1 MSNPMFKTLLLSA
14 ILTLSLQAREVV
26 DSVGSCKINWSQG
39 SITCEGESAE
49 GQDRRSAKI
58 AAKVTAQ
65 RNVLEVIKGV
75 RINSMV
81 TVKDGMLSSDVITSR
96 VQGVVRG
103 GQIISNEYDSEDK
116 YAVATIKLQ
125 MGEDL
130 LSALLS
136 DPTKL
141 AWNEKVEQF
150 WNSWSII
157 PNAYAATYS
166 KYDQK
171 TLEKILEDLRKRGD
185 KKASN
190 YVSSLLQ
197 EINDIKYS
205 GILIDVSEVAE
216 FEKAMIVKLVDKNGN
231 EIYPANYVKKATLL
245 KRNTSVGYM
254 YGFDDA
260 RKNKRVFSSPVEIK
274 AKDVYKKRYSNLV
287 LSDEQ
292 VKTIEALD
300 QEILKKAKI
309 ILVLGD

>member
-1 MSNPMFKTLLLSA
+1 MIIKFLLLLSSL
-14 ILTLSLQAREVV
+14 LTLSLEAREVI
-26 DSVGSCKINWSQG
+26 DNVGSCKINWSQG
-39 SITCEGESAE
+39 SITCQGESAE

-65 RNVLEVIKGV
+65 RNILEVIKGV

-103 GQIISNEYDSEDK
+103 GQIISNEYDSQDK
-116 YAVATIKLQ
+116 YAVATIKLK
-125 MGEDL
+125 MGKDL

-141 AWNEKVEQF
+141 SWNEKVKQL
-150 WNSWSII
+150 WDSLSLVT
-157 PNAYAATYS
+157 NAYAATYS

-185 KKASN
+185 EKASN

-197 EINDIKYS
+197 DIKSTKYS

-216 FEKAMIVKLVDKNGN
+216 FKKAMIVKLVDKDGN
-231 EIYPANYVKKATLL
+231 EIYPANYVNKATLL
-245 KRNTSVGYM
+245 KKNTSVGYM
-254 YGFDDA
+254 YGFEDA
-260 RKNKRVFSSPVEIK
+260 RKNTRVFSSPVEIK
-274 AKDVYKKRYSNLV
+274 AQNVYKKRYSNLV
-287 LSDEQ
+287 LNDEQ
-292 VKTIEALD
+292 VKIIESLD

>member
-1 MSNPMFKTLLLSA
+1 MIIKFLLLLSSL
-14 ILTLSLQAREVV
+14 LTLSLEAREVI
-26 DSVGSCKINWSQG
+26 DNVGSCKINWSHG
-39 SITCEGESAE
+39 SITCQGESAE

-65 RNVLEVIKGV
+65 RNILEVIKGV

-103 GQIISNEYDSEDK
+103 GQIISNEYDSQDK
-116 YAVATIKLQ
+116 YAVATIKLK
-125 MGEDL
+125 MGKDL

-141 AWNEKVEQF
+141 SWNEKVKQL
-150 WNSWSII
+150 WDSLSLVT
-157 PNAYAATYS
+157 NAYAATYS

-185 KKASN
+185 EKASN

-197 EINDIKYS
+197 DIKSTQYS

-216 FEKAMIVKLVDKNGN
+216 FEKAMIVKLVDKDGN
-231 EIYPANYVKKATLL
+231 EIYPANYVNKATLL
-245 KRNTSVGYM
+245 KKNTSVGYM
-254 YGFDDA
+254 YGFEDA
-260 RKNKRVFSSPVEIK
+260 RKNIRVFSSPVEIK
-274 AKDVYKKRYSNLV
+274 AQNVYKKRYSNLV
-287 LSDEQ
+287 LNDEQ
-292 VKTIEALD
+292 VKIIESLD